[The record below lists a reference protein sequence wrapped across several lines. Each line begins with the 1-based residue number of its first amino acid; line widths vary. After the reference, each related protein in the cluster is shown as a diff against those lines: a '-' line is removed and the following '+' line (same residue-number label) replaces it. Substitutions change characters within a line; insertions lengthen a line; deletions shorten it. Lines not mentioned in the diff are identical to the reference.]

1 MLLNQIAKE
10 GKWKMGIIN
19 QAKDLIK
26 AVNQI
31 DERLYIC
38 NDIIDKLDRSVT
50 ISIADRYMKP
60 TGYLYAEASDAIRA
74 IAIRHI
80 EKLAC
85 ELDELDR
92 QDITCDP
99 VKKGW

>member
-1 MLLNQIAKE
+1 MNQIAKE
-10 GKWKMGIIN
+10 LGEEMGVIN

-38 NDIIDKLDRSVT
+38 NEILDQLDRGVN
-50 ISIADRYMKP
+50 ISIGCRYLKEY
-60 TGYLYAEASDAIRA
+60 GYLYREVSDAIKA
-74 IAIRHI
+74 IAVRHI

-85 ELDELDR
+85 ELDELDK
-92 QDITCDP
+92 QDITCGP
-99 VKKGW
+99 VKEGW

>member
-1 MLLNQIAKE
+1 
-10 GKWKMGIIN
+10 MGIIN

-38 NDIIDKLDRSVT
+38 NDILAKLDLGRT
-50 ISIADRYMKP
+50 ISIGDRYLKEYC
-60 TGYLYAEASDAIRA
+60 YLHAEVSDAIRA

-85 ELDELDR
+85 ELDELDK
-92 QDITCDP
+92 QDITCGP
-99 VKKGW
+99 VKEGW

>member
-1 MLLNQIAKE
+1 
-10 GKWKMGIIN
+10 MGVIN

-38 NDIIDKLDRSVT
+38 NDILAKLDLGRN
-50 ISIADRYMKP
+50 ISIGDRYFKE
-60 TGYLYAEASDAIRA
+60 TEYLYAEVSDAIKA
-74 IAIRHI
+74 IVVRHI

-85 ELDELDR
+85 ELDELDK
-92 QDITCDP
+92 QDITCGP
-99 VKKGW
+99 VKEGW